1 MFKHV
6 LWAASLIAFSGASD
20 SAQAG
25 TLSTI
30 ASCLGWG
37 CTGLIAN
44 ASTLLFTSYQADPGR
59 PDSASFYRT
68 TKNGGGEVLLYQET
82 GDRSG
87 IYYFGKPAYANS
99 TLRDVP
105 SNGYF
110 AANYNDFG
118 VPTSQIKRVSL
129 AGGPAVVLATAPQFI
144 GVQDFRTDGARLF
157 WADRYGLRS
166 MSVTGGAIQT
176 LVAFPDMAPSQL
188 ALSGNLLYFSF
199 GNQIRRI
206 PKTGGVSVIVTT
218 APDIITDLYVYGP
231 QWMAP
236 ELYWGEA
243 NGGVRSLDAWGFQHT
258 FQDSMNDRQISDVGF
273 DGNRVL
279 WIDCEKEGFTCVV
292 KAKQGAAEAVQVAFE
307 DSPATNLVWDST
319 SMYWTNSTS
328 IRRYVH

>member
-6 LWAASLIAFSGASD
+6 LLAASFIAFSGASD
-20 SAQAG
+20 LVQAG

-30 ASCLGWG
+30 ASCRGWG

-44 ASTLLFTSYQADPGR
+44 GSTLLFTSYQADPGR

-68 TKNGGGEVLLYQET
+68 TKNGGGESLLYQEA
-82 GDRSG
+82 GDRPG
-87 IYYFGKPAYANS
+87 IYFFGKPVYVNS
-99 TLRDVP
+99 MLRDVP

-129 AGGPAVVLATAPQFI
+129 AGGPAVVLANAPQYI
-144 GVQDFRTDGARLF
+144 GVQDFVTDGARLF

-166 MSVTGGAIQT
+166 MSVAGGAIQT
-176 LVAFPDMAPSQL
+176 LVAFPEMAPSQL
-188 ALSGNLLYFSF
+188 ALVGNLVYFSF
-199 GNQIRRI
+199 GNQIRRVE
-206 PKTGGVSVIVTT
+206 KTGGAATIVTT
-218 APDIITDLYVYGP
+218 APDVINDLYVYAP
-231 QWMAP
+231 QGMAP

-243 NGGVRSLDAWGFQHT
+243 NGAVRCLDAWGFQRT
-258 FQDSMNDRQISDVGF
+258 FQDAMNGRQISAVGF
-273 DGNRVL
+273 DGSRVL
-279 WIDCEKEGFTCVV
+279 WIDCGTEGFTCVV
-292 KAKQGAAEAVQVAFE
+292 KAKQGAAEAVVVADE
-307 DSPATNLVWDST
+307 ASPATNLVWDSS